1 MMDQSLAIN
10 LGIEALEYIK
20 KNNPSFFNDK
30 DYIAKAQLSLVDI
43 RDNCNI
49 NKKLNINQYNI

>member
-10 LGIEALEYIK
+10 LGIEALEYVK

-43 RDNCNI
+43 RDNCKI